1 MRDFFQ
7 IVLLILKKDIRV
19 EMRERLNLVYLFILS
34 LTLSL
39 IGFIF
44 IGSDNM
50 TELFFFSVLII
61 SLITNQ
67 RISRQEVSLSG
78 ELILINAPCDLSIL
92 CFSKILYFILV
103 NTFVC
108 VTVVSTLSIVSG
120 MIIFENTTNFVLLC
134 FLFSIG
140 ISSILTTFSMMLER
154 IKGEGQFMFILIYP
168 LILPFLILTYN
179 SISMIDVSI
188 GNDFLNSF
196 SLQALIAFDILLL
209 TICPILFSYSIRR

>member
-67 RISRQEVSLSG
+67 RISRQEVSLGG
-78 ELILINAPCDLSIL
+78 ELILINAPCYLSIL
-92 CFSKILYFILV
+92 CFSKISYFILV

-188 GNDFLNSF
+188 GNDFLTSF